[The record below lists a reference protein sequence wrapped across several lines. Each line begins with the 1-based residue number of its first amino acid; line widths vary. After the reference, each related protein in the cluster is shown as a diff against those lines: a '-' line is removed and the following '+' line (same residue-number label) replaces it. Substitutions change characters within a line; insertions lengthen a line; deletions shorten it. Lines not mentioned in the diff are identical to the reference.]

1 MSGQTKF
8 FPTVN
13 NPAKYERMSSVLDVK
28 NTTLQGTLRNLLND
42 YYSKNVL
49 KGVNGFHG
57 TVLRKELSFNNFDY
71 SPKNYTD
78 LALGLAPVR
87 YKVWIDGP
95 LCQIYGSKRPSD
107 DTPAGKTLINCLPDC
122 TLSPQS
128 FTDPIAGVEVGDQ
141 VWVTF
146 DNTETYSNPVI
157 AYKITQTPD
166 GFGAYGS
173 NIATSPSNAFDGVQF
188 VPGTAEDE
196 GTNPVLTDQEK
207 ALNYIIVD
215 YPITFTG
222 FPGIPASADVQAPN
236 GTHNEAAYLATR
248 EGYNWRQC
256 FSWTKKK
263 MRLLGQGDHKLTARA
278 AESCL
283 ALLKYY
289 EETNQ
294 NSLNKKILLTSS
306 YRLIETQVKLVRE
319 RFEFNPTKKILELNS
334 DGLKQGYAG
343 NPFKMRANSTGSH
356 VKGQAI
362 DIWMGN
368 TMINGKVVDSRTLT
382 HKQKF
387 GTEVFKWMNE
397 NARRFN
403 FFPTAVYIKSTP
415 EAWHWEYIEPSR
427 QSQVNQSLF
436 GVDAIRNY
444 ALRSAGNPEK

>member
-8 FPTVN
+8 FPSVN
-13 NPAKYERMSSVLDVK
+13 NPARYDRIGQVLDIK

-87 YKVWIDGP
+87 YKVWIDGA
-95 LCQIYGSKRPSD
+95 LCQIYGTKRPSD
-107 DTPAGKTLINCLPDC
+107 DEPAGRTLINCLPDC

-166 GFGAYGS
+166 GFGAYGG
-173 NIATSPSNAFDGVQF
+173 NIAITPSSAFDGVQF
-188 VPGTAEDE
+188 VPGSSEDE
-196 GTNPVLTDQEK
+196 GVNPTLTEQEK
-207 ALNYIIVD
+207 ALNYVIVD
-215 YPITFTG
+215 YPLNFIG
-222 FPGIPASADVQAPN
+222 FPNIPASANVPAPAN
-236 GTHNEAAYLATR
+236 CHNEAVYLALSPN
-248 EGYNWRQC
+248 YNWRQC

-263 MRLLGQGDHKLTARA
+263 MRIVQGQHKLTARA

-289 EETNQ
+289 EETNK
-294 NSLNKKILLTSS
+294 NSLNKKILLSSS
-306 YRLIETQVKLVRE
+306 YRLIETQITLLKE
-319 RFEFNPTKKILELNS
+319 RFTWNTEKKILELNS
-334 DGLKQGYAG
+334 AGLKSGYAG
-343 NPFKMRANSTGSH
+343 NCFSKNAMSGGSH

-368 TMINGKVVDSRTLT
+368 TMRNGAIVNSNTLT

-387 GTEVFKWMNE
+387 GTEIFKWMNE
-397 NARRFN
+397 NARKFN
-403 FFPTAVYIKSTP
+403 FYPTAAYISSTP
-415 EAWHWEYIEPSR
+415 ESWHWEYVEPGR
-427 QSQVNQSLF
+427 QVKEKFS
-436 GVDAIRNY
+436 VDTIRNY
-444 ALRSAGNPEK
+444 ALKTAIDAEK